1 MILGKFWAAF
11 RAQINKLANFF
22 WEADPIAQMQYEYD
36 KSVEELK
43 NGRVGLEQY
52 RGLVERVSRQVKEG
66 ERHVAQLEA
75 QAKAYLKAG
84 DRATAAKF
92 ALEMEKA
99 KKDLAANQEQLA
111 MHETSYNNSLAK
123 IQHATKKLG
132 EVKAKIQK
140 YDAEIKMSEA
150 EAEVAKLSESF
161 NFNVTTDFGQLEQ
174 VVQQRIDTNRG
185 AVRVA
190 ADLSNRGIAEI
201 EAETNMEKVMAEDAL
216 KRMEMDMGIV
226 TAETAATPPAQ
237 KELGPARPELTRP
250 ARPSFHFSLFT
261 FHWDKHERPTQTR
274 FLFRRPAGDPV
285 AGRLRPV
292 PAEDTHH

>member
-1 MILGKFWAAF
+1 MIFQKFFGAI
-11 RAQINKLANFF
+11 RAQLNKLANLF

-36 KSVEELK
+36 RSVEELK
-43 NGRVGLEQY
+43 GGRIGLEQY
-52 RGLVERVSRQVKEG
+52 RGLVEKVTRQVKEG

-99 KKDLAANQEQLA
+99 RKDLASNQEQLA
-111 MHETSYNNSLAK
+111 MHEGSYNNSLQK

-132 EVKAKIQK
+132 EVRAKIQK

-174 VVQQRIDTNRG
+174 VVQERIDKNRG

-190 ADLSNRGIAEI
+190 ADLSKEGIADI
-201 EAETNMEKVMAEDAL
+201 EAEQNMERAMGEDAL
-216 KRMEMDMGIV
+216 SRMEREMGIV
-226 TAETAATPPAQ
+226 TPETAQAAPAQ
-237 KELGPARPELTRP
+237 KELGPAQ
-250 ARPSFHFSLFT
+250 SN
-261 FHWDKHERPTQTR
+261 
-274 FLFRRPAGDPV
+274 
-285 AGRLRPV
+285 
-292 PAEDTHH
+292 

>member
-92 ALEMEKA
+92 ALEMEQA

-201 EAETNMEKVMAEDAL
+201 EAEQNMEKVMAEDAL

-237 KELGPARPELTRP
+237 KELGPAQPN
-250 ARPSFHFSLFT
+250 
-261 FHWDKHERPTQTR
+261 
-274 FLFRRPAGDPV
+274 
-285 AGRLRPV
+285 
-292 PAEDTHH
+292 